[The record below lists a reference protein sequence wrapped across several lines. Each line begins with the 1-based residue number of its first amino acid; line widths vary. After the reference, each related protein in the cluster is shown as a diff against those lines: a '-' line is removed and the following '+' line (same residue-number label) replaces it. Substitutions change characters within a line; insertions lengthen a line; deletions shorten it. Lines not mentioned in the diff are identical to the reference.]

1 MPRKRKRRPP
11 GWKPSQLTVK
21 QILAWADEFHQETG
35 HWPSQPYY
43 RLGVPG
49 ALLEKW
55 SAIDNALRSGLRGL
69 NRGSSLAR
77 LLAEHRGV
85 RNPAALP
92 RLTIR
97 QILAWADEYHQ
108 RTGNWPK
115 QGSKP
120 EIIPNSNGEN
130 WQAISQALRNGLR
143 GLPKVGSL
151 ADLLAKRRG
160 VRNQQDLPPLT
171 EKQVLAWADAYFEK
185 TGQWPQRQNGEIPGS
200 HGETWQNVDQAIVKG
215 LRGFSGG
222 SSLAQ
227 LLAERR
233 NARNLSQLSRL
244 TVRQILVWADAH
256 FGRYDQWPKCRCLEQ
271 TIEDSSGERWFN
283 IDQALRKGLRGL
295 PNGSSLAR
303 LLAHHR
309 GVQYPKATRRS

>member
-1 MPRKRKRRPP
+1 MPRKRKR
-11 GWKPSQLTVK
+11 KPSGWRPSRLSES

-49 ALLEKW
+49 AFLEKW
-55 SAIDNALRSGLRGL
+55 SAIDNALRAGLRGL

-143 GLPKVGSL
+143 GLPKMGSL
-151 ADLLAKRRG
+151 AELLAIGREVMG
-160 VRNQQDLPPLT
+160 EL
-171 EKQVLAWADAYFEK
+171 WADAYFER
-185 TGQWPQRQNGEIPGS
+185 TGQWPQRHNGEIPGS

-233 NARNLSQLSRL
+233 NARNLSQLPRL
-244 TVRQILVWADAH
+244 TIRQILVWADAH
-256 FGRYDQWPKCRCLEQ
+256 FERYGQWPQCRCMEQ
-271 TIEDSSGERWFN
+271 MIEDSSGEQWFN

-295 PNGSSLAR
+295 PGDSSLTR
-303 LLAHHR
+303 LLAQHR